1 MKRTYL
7 KGLSIVLSS
16 AMILGT
22 VGCNLNTDLLKK
34 DDKEEFVTDVLTQTV
49 KPSNNVSS
57 ETENI
62 KEETVYVFTSANGN
76 QKKILVNEKLSNPK
90 ALKNIEDETTLTELV
105 NLSGDED
112 YSKDND
118 KVSWNANGNAITY
131 QGTTDKS
138 APVTIK
144 ATYYLNDK
152 EIAPEDLA
160 GKSGKVKI
168 KFDYTNNEKREVEV
182 NGEKKEMY
190 VPFTVVTGMLLPA
203 DTFSNIEVTNGK
215 VTQVGNDS
223 LAVGIV
229 LPGMKD
235 SLSSKLDELDIDMD
249 IPDSFEITMDAKDFK
264 LDTVISVVTANVS
277 TDIDMG
283 DIDTTSIED
292 KVDELK
298 DAGDKLSDGTEKLAE
313 GTQKLA
319 DNIPDLVNGAG
330 DLEKGANELKDGAN
344 KIKDGVGAYTKGVDA
359 AADGAKKID
368 DGTASLNTA
377 VTSLNKNMKE
387 KIVPGL
393 AQIKAGMAQLTSGLA
408 SALEQGKTSAVSQ
421 ANTGLAA
428 NTDLTNAAGTTV
440 TMDNIDAVIAGFEAK
455 KTALNAELVLSDDV
469 ALQHAVAAGVK
480 KQLLQAGLEEGS
492 DTYNA
497 QFNQTVANQLTALS
511 APEAAEQKA
520 TAINQYRTEV
530 LAGVNQL
537 NDAITSLKSVKTQVA
552 GAQGALTE
560 VQNQLSGTSTSTE
573 GIAALTAGI
582 NQIQAGVGTYD
593 EAEINAAI
601 TSGNNTVCSALY
613 QIQAGTET
621 LSKGSKELSKGLNT
635 LKGKSKDLNNGV
647 STLANGTQKLAE
659 GTTTLKNATVTLN
672 NGVGE
677 LNAGAIKL
685 NDGMIEF
692 NDKGISKVTDAFDE
706 NSDNLLAEFKKLLDL
721 GKEYKSFAGKSSDY
735 DGNVIFIY
743 KMDGIE

>member
-1 MKRTYL
+1 MRKNYL

-16 AMILGT
+16 AMIIGT
-22 VGCNLNTDLLKK
+22 IAGCNVNTDLLKK
-34 DDKEEFVTDVLTQTV
+34 DAKEEVVTDVLTQTV
-49 KPSNNVSS
+49 KPASNVSS
-57 ETENI
+57 ETDKI
-62 KEETVYVFTSANGN
+62 KEETVYVFTNANGS
-76 QKKILVNEKLSNPK
+76 QKNILVNEKLSNPN

-112 YSKDND
+112 YSKLDNG
-118 KVSWNANGNAITY
+118 VNWNANGNAITY

-144 ATYYLNDK
+144 ATYYLDGK
-152 EIAPEDLA
+152 EIAPENLA

-168 KFDYTNNEKREVEV
+168 RFDYTNNEKREVEV

-235 SLSSKLDELDIDMD
+235 SLASKLDDLDIDMD
-249 IPDSFEITMDAKDFK
+249 IPDNFEITMDAKDFK

-283 DIDTTSIED
+283 EIDTTSIED

-298 DAGDKLSDGTEKLAE
+298 DAGDKLSDGTDKLAE

-330 DLEKGANELKDGAN
+330 DLEKGAKDLKDGAN

-368 DGTASLNTA
+368 EGTASVNSA
-377 VTSLNKNMKE
+377 VTTLNKNMKE

-393 AQIKAGMAQLTSGLA
+393 AQIKAGMAQLTSGLGA
-408 SALEQGKTSAVSQ
+408 ALEQGKTDAVTK
-421 ANTGLAA
+421 ANQGLASSGITYDDID
-428 NTDLTNAAGTTV
+428 NTINDLNT
-440 TMDNIDAVIAGFEAK
+440 K
-455 KTALNAELVLSDDV
+455 KTQCQALMMLSDDEAAKQAIASQIKAQNSAITDEELAI
-469 ALQHAVAAGVK
+469 ALQNQLGAMSDEQKKQAAAG
-480 KQLLQAGLEEGS
+480 L
-492 DTYNA
+492 
-497 QFNQTVANQLTALS
+497 
-511 APEAAEQKA
+511 KA
-520 TAINQYRTEV
+520 TAKQNLDTIDNTI
-530 LAGVNQL
+530 LQL
-537 NDAITSLKSVKTQVA
+537 TQVKTQVA

-560 VQNQLSGTSTSTE
+560 VQNQLSGTSTSSE
-573 GIAALTAGI
+573 GIAQLIAGI

-593 EAEINAAI
+593 ETEIKTAI
-601 TSGNNTVCSALY
+601 ASGNNTVCSALY

-621 LSKGSKELSKGLNT
+621 LSKGTKDLSTGLNT

-647 STLANGTQKLAE
+647 STLADGTQKLAE
-659 GTTTLKNATVTLN
+659 GTTKLKDATVTLN
-672 NGVGE
+672 DGVGE

-692 NDKGISKVTDAFDE
+692 NAKGISKVTDAFDE

-721 GKEYKSFAGKSSDY
+721 GKEYKSFAGKSDDY